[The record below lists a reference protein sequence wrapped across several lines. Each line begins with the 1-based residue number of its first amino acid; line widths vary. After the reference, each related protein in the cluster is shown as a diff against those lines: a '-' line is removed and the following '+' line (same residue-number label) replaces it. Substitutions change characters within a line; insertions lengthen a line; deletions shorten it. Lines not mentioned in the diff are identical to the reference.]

1 MSLFIVIV
9 LTAYEHDLLCF
20 IQYKH
25 FDENMIMFIR
35 QVFNNK
41 IIKRLYNN
49 VHTFYTFTIIVMI

>member
-9 LTAYEHDLLCF
+9 LTAYEYDLLHSVE
-20 IQYKH
+20 YDH
-25 FDENMIMFIR
+25 FEEDIIMFIR

-49 VHTFYTFTIIVMI
+49 PLP